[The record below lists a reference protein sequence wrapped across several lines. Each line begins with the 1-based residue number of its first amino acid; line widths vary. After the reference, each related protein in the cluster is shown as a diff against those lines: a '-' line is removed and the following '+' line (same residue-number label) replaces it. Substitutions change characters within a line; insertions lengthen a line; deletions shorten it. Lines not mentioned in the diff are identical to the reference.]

1 MPDPSTPAAT
11 KAAAQTRDPTLDR
24 ALGLRSEWAPECA
37 GRDVY
42 FLLGPGVARA
52 ASVATY
58 ERQPGDPVYRPLQ
71 VYTLDPATR
80 ALEGATAV
88 LQVPYEPLQP
98 GPKGYIFEVEP
109 GDGDKASAAVDL
121 EDPRL
126 LINQGLHPSPSNPQF
141 HQQMVYAVCSS
152 VYATFRAA
160 LGRRIAW
167 GFDCQ
172 DAQGITRLK
181 LRPHAREEGAN
192 AAYDRA
198 AGAIRF
204 GYFAAPA
211 GPPKGRN
218 VPGGP
223 VFTCLSHD
231 IIVHELAHALI
242 DGMRSHFLLPTGPE
256 VLGFHEGFAD
266 LIALLQHFSYTQV
279 LESEIQKA
287 GNRLEHASLLL
298 GIAQAFGSAIG
309 KEGVLRSATDDTATR
324 RVYNADLEAHAMGSI
339 LVCAVFDAFHVVYQ
353 RKTARYLRLA
363 TQGAGHVPD
372 GFLGTDLV
380 RLLAEEASK
389 LASQFLAM
397 CVRALDYCPPVDI
410 RLGEFLRAMIT
421 ADRDL
426 VPDDPWAYR
435 EALIDA
441 FAGRGIYPENV
452 LHLSEDALVWKPL
465 PCPFPCIDKLS
476 FAELKFAGD
485 PASPASRTELERQAC
500 ALGEVITRPENLALF
515 GLTAPWDE
523 RLAGGRVT
531 LPCVQFIRTSR
542 RVGPDGQVVF
552 DLIAEVTQTRFV
564 HDSITGAESA
574 FTGGAT
580 IILGPN
586 GECRYVVMKSI
597 LNRRRL
603 EEQLAFQR
611 TRLSRCIGEIL
622 YASPA
627 VLVTG
632 VVVDPGG
639 HVPRRR

>member
-1 MPDPSTPAAT
+1 MHG
-11 KAAAQTRDPTLDR
+11 Q
-24 ALGLRSEWAPECA
+24 RSEFAPACA

-42 FLLGPGVARA
+42 FSLGPGVARA

-58 ERQPGDPVYRPLQ
+58 ERQPDDPVYRPLK
-71 VYTLDPATR
+71 VYTLDPATL
-80 ALEGATAV
+80 ALEGAMAV
-88 LQVPYEPLQP
+88 LRVPYEPLQP
-98 GPKGYIFEVEP
+98 GPKGGVVEVEP
-109 GDGDKASAAVDL
+109 RDGDTAISAVDL

-126 LINQGLHPSPSNPQF
+126 LIGQGLNPSPSNPQF

-167 GFDCQ
+167 GFDRQ
-172 DAQGITRLK
+172 DAHGITRLK

-192 AAYDRA
+192 AVYDRA
-198 AGAIRF
+198 AGEIRF

-211 GPPKGRN
+211 GTPKGRN

-242 DGMRSHFLLPTGPE
+242 DGMRSHFLLPTGPD

-266 LIALLQHFSYTQV
+266 LIALLQHFSYKQV

-287 GNRLEHASLLL
+287 GNRLEDASLLL
-298 GIAQAFGSAIG
+298 GIAQAFGLSVG
-309 KEGVLRSATDDTATR
+309 KEGVLRSATDDIATR
-324 RVYNADLEAHAMGSI
+324 QVYSASLEAHEMGAVLSR
-339 LVCAVFDAFHVVYQ
+339 AVFDAFRVVYQ
-353 RKTARYLRLA
+353 RKTERYLRLA
-363 TQGAGHVPD
+363 ANGAMNLSD
-372 GFLGTDLV
+372 RFLCPNLV
-380 RLLAEEASK
+380 SILAEEASK
-389 LASQFLAM
+389 LASQFLSI

-441 FAGRGIYPENV
+441 FAGRGIYPDNV
-452 LHLSEDALVWKPL
+452 LHLSEDALLWKPL
-465 PCPFPCIDKLS
+465 PCTLPHIEKLS
-476 FAELKFAGD
+476 FGELKFAGD
-485 PASPASRTELERQAC
+485 PASPASRAELERQAC
-500 ALGEVITRPENLALF
+500 ALGEVMTRPENLELF

-523 RLAGGRVT
+523 RLAGGRVS
-531 LPCVQFIRTSR
+531 LPCVQSIRTSR
-542 RVGPDGQVVF
+542 RVGPDGQIVF

-564 HDSITGAESA
+564 RDRITGAECE

-580 IILGPN
+580 IILDPN
-586 GECRYVVMKSI
+586 GAFRYVVMKSI

-611 TRLSRCIGEIL
+611 TTALWERRDGQL
-622 YASPA
+622 
-627 VLVTG
+627 
-632 VVVDPGG
+632 
-639 HVPRRR
+639 VPRANPLELVHRRHQGSVLI